1 MLGILV
7 WWAVP
12 IAAVAIATLVAAI
25 GRRLRRGRED
35 MFTTQRYGRA
45 LSLLARTQNH
55 GATSGADGAAI
66 GDVRV
71 FPTSEPDEVQHRA

>member
-25 GRRLRRGRED
+25 GRRVRRSRAD
-35 MFTTQRYGRA
+35 MFTTQRYERA
-45 LSLLARTQNH
+45 LTLLARTQGH
-55 GATSGADGAAI
+55 GATGGADRAAT

-71 FPTSEPDEVQHRA
+71 FSAPEPDEVPPQT